1 MKLLMAK
8 AGEGA
13 GDMVL
18 ALNIAHICARYFN
31 TDVELEYH
39 WREKEDFKVMPQDP
53 ETVAERMDDM
63 NSRMANSHQVEVIH
77 LFDSD
82 IFYTQGNPSMWEE
95 TKEALLERAIT
106 KPKRFFPDVDAL
118 LQCERRAQTLRYL
131 WSEKPTTTK
140 TIVTWDSSENAKV
153 LRDSKKTR
161 NDWGYMRDYI
171 QDRFPEHK
179 IISLSYRDSFDT
191 AYNAIRDCEFCF
203 GYDGMWH
210 LVAENFGK
218 LLVVISEYG
227 SKLSATPNASMHTS
241 KKILPYIDLLSDTQF
256 LRSEQ
261 TRMREIHQREME
273 WFDET

>member
-18 ALNIAHICARYFN
+18 TLNIAHTHARYFN

-39 WREKEDFKVMPQDP
+39 WRQKEDYKVMPQDP
-53 ETVAERMDDM
+53 ETVVERMDDM
-63 NSRMANSHQVEVIH
+63 NSRMANPDRVEVIH

-82 IFYTQGNPSMWEE
+82 IFYTQGNPSMWEG
-95 TKEALLERAIT
+95 TKEALRERALFE
-106 KPKRFFPDVDAL
+106 PKRWFPNVHSYMPEGLNHA
-118 LQCERRAQTLRYL
+118 RYL

-140 TIVTWDSSENAKV
+140 TIVTWDSSENVNV
-153 LRDSKKTR
+153 LRNTKKTR

-218 LLVVISEYG
+218 LLVVISEYE
-227 SKLSATPNASMHTS
+227 SRWSATPDASMHTS

-261 TRMREIHQREME
+261 TRMKEIHNRHME
-273 WFDET
+273 WFR

>member
-1 MKLLMAK
+1 MDTLMTK
-8 AGEGA
+8 AGSGA
-13 GDMVL
+13 GDMVA
-18 ALNIAHICARYFN
+18 ALNVAHWWANHYR

-39 WREKEDFKVMPQDP
+39 WREKQDFKVMPQDP

-63 NSRMANSHQVEVIH
+63 TSRMANSHLVEVIH

-82 IFYTQGNPSMWEE
+82 IFYTQGDEDMWGDDE
-95 TKEALLERAIT
+95 TALQQRIDL
-106 KPKRFFPDVDAL
+106 KPKRWFFPWPSDNIPMN
-118 LQCERRAQTLRYL
+118 QTRPRGR
-131 WSEKPTTTK
+131 WSEEPTTTK
-140 TIVTWDSSENAKV
+140 TIVTWDSSENSKV

-218 LLVVISEYG
+218 LLICLTEQEASTN
-227 SKLSATPNASMHTS
+227 ATPDAKVLSGNRV
-241 KKILPYIDLLSDTQF
+241 LPYIDVISNKETLKQ
-256 LRSEQ
+256 EQ
-261 TRMREIHQREME
+261 TLSYDMWQYRIPR
-273 WFDET
+273 

>member
-8 AGEGA
+8 AGHGA

-18 ALNIAHICARYFN
+18 ALNVAHTHARYHN

-53 ETVAERMDDM
+53 ETVVERMDDM
-63 NSRMANSHQVEVIH
+63 NSRMANPQQVEVIH

-82 IFYTQGNPSMWEE
+82 IFFTQGDPSIWDG
-95 TKEALLERAIT
+95 TPEALAQRNISE
-106 KPKRFFPDVDAL
+106 PKRWFPDEAAL
-118 LQCERRAQTLRYL
+118 LNRKTPARYL
-131 WSEKPTTTK
+131 WSEEPTTTK

-153 LRDSKKTR
+153 LRYTKKTR
-161 NDWGYMRDYI
+161 CDWGYMRDYI
-171 QDRFPEHK
+171 QDRSPEHK

-191 AYNAIRDCEFCF
+191 AFNAIRDCEFCF

-218 LLVVISEYG
+218 LLVVISEYE
-227 SKLSATPNASMHTS
+227 KFWSATPDASVHTS
-241 KKILPYIDLLSDTQF
+241 EKVLPYIDLLSTAQF

-261 TRMREIHQREME
+261 TRMREIHQRKME
-273 WFDET
+273 WFNET